1 MQCTFL
7 KSVTSA
13 PVVEYDASPCLPKI
27 TFAGRSNVG
36 KSSLLNNLI
45 GRKKMARTSS
55 RPGRTQ
61 AINLFNIEDRWIFA
75 DLPGY
80 GFARAPKNVR
90 REWKELIE
98 TFLELDRSIRLAIL
112 ILDARHDPSH
122 LDFLMHDYL
131 RACAIPTQVVATK
144 IDKLGSSQRP
154 RALQQIKKKLSIES
168 LVANSSVSGEGKK
181 QLWRNINEVQ
191 L

>member
-13 PVVEYDASPCLPKI
+13 PVVEYDVSPCLPKI

-36 KSSLLNNLI
+36 KSSLLNSLI
-45 GRKKMARTSS
+45 GRKKMARTSR

-80 GFARAPKNVR
+80 GFARAPKHIR

-98 TFLELDRSIRLAIL
+98 SFLESDRSIRLAIL
-112 ILDARHDPSH
+112 ILDARHEPSH
-122 LDFLMHDYL
+122 LDLLMHDYL
-131 RACAIPTQVVATK
+131 KACAIPTQVVATK
-144 IDKLGSSQRP
+144 IDKIGSNRRP
-154 RALQQIKKKLSIES
+154 VALQQIKKELSIES
-168 LVANSSVSGEGKK
+168 LVAYSSVSGEGKK